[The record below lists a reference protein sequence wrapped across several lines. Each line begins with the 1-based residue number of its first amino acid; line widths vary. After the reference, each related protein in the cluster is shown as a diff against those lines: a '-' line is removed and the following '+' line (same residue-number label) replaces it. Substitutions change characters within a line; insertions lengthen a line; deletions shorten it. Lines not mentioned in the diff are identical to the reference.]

1 MKFFKG
7 LLFILGVISLSSLT
21 SCNDKSADIIA
32 TNYVGYDFAKNICKD
47 TDTTVSM
54 LLEPGAE
61 IHGYEP
67 STKDIRNILNSKVF
81 IYVGGESDV
90 EWVEKSILPQIDKN
104 KTQIV
109 SMFDA
114 LSEDDL
120 YEEEE
125 FEDEEEHK
133 HENEEEHEYDEHVW
147 NDYDNAKMILNAI
160 RDAIIK
166 SDSKNEAKYKENAI
180 NYYNAIEAEQVKLED
195 LLENKEEKYML
206 VADRFPLLYFVKE
219 YDFIFDA
226 ALSGCSTAKET
237 SANTLIRLRNNVEFK
252 RLKYIFVIELSTQ
265 NIAKALKQEIKS
277 DIDKGEYSGVEPEIL
292 TFYSMHNISKD
303 DFNKGLTFVDFMKKN
318 YDTLNTYFSD

>member
-1 MKFFKG
+1 MKKLSFV
-7 LLFILGVISLSSLT
+7 LLVLISLFIIT
-21 SCNDKSADIIA
+21 SCDKKEDNKISIIA

-47 TDTTVSM
+47 TDTNVSM

-67 STKDIRNILNSKVF
+67 STKDIISILNSNVF

-90 EWVEKSILPQIDKN
+90 EWVEKSILPQIKTD

-114 LSEDDL
+114 LSKDDL

-125 FEDEEEHK
+125 FENEEHE
-133 HENEEEHEYDEHVW
+133 HEEEHEYDEHVW
-147 NDYDNAKMILNAI
+147 NDYNNAKLILNSI
-160 RDAIIK
+160 RDSIIK
-166 SDSKNEAKYKENAI
+166 ADSLNEAKYKENALK
-180 NYYNAIEAEQVKLED
+180 YFNAITEEQNKLSN
-195 LLENKEEKYML
+195 LLKYKQYKYML

-219 YDFIFDA
+219 YDFVFDA

-252 RLKYIFVIELSTQ
+252 GLKYIFVIELSTQ

-318 YDTLNTYFSD
+318 YETLNTYFSD

>member
-1 MKFFKG
+1 MKKLVFVFV
-7 LLFILGVISLSSLT
+7 LLISLFIIS
-21 SCNDKSADIIA
+21 SCDKKDNDKISVIA

-47 TDTTVSM
+47 TDTNVSM

-67 STKDIRNILNSKVF
+67 STKDIINILNSNVF
-81 IYVGGESDV
+81 IYVGGESDA

-104 KTQIV
+104 KTIIV

-114 LSEDDL
+114 LEKEDL
-120 YEEEE
+120 YLEEE
-125 FEDEEEHK
+125 FESEDEHEHEEE
-133 HENEEEHEYDEHVW
+133 EEYDEHVW
-147 NDYDNAKMILNAI
+147 NDYDNAKIILNAI
-160 RDAIIK
+160 EDAIVK
-166 SDSKNEAKYKENAI
+166 ADSKNSKKYEENGS
-180 NYYNAIEAEQVKLED
+180 NYYNAIETEQNKLST
-195 LLENKEEKYML
+195 LLNNKTDKYML

-219 YDFIFDA
+219 YGFVFDA

-237 SANTLIRLRNNVEFK
+237 SANTLIRLRNDIEFK

-265 NIAKALKQEIKS
+265 NIAKTLKQEIKS

-303 DFNKGLTFVDFMKKN
+303 DFNKGLTFVDYMKKN
-318 YDTLNTYFSD
+318 YDTLNTYFSN

>member
-1 MKFFKG
+1 MKK
-7 LLFILGVISLSSLT
+7 LSLVLLVLISLFIFA
-21 SCNDKSADIIA
+21 SCSNNDKKGISVIA

-47 TDTTVSM
+47 TDTNVSM

-67 STKDIRNILNSKVF
+67 STKDIIKILNCDVF

-90 EWVEKSILPQIDKN
+90 EWVEKSILPQIKTD

-125 FEDEEEHK
+125 FEDEEHEH
-133 HENEEEHEYDEHVW
+133 EEEEGYDEHVW
-147 NDYDNAKMILNAI
+147 NDYNNAKLIFNSI
-160 RDAIIK
+160 RDSIIK
-166 SDSKNEAKYKENAI
+166 ADLKNEAKYKENAL
-180 NYYNAIEAEQVKLED
+180 NYYNAITEEQNKLST
-195 LLENKEEKYML
+195 LLKDKQDKYML

-219 YDFIFDA
+219 YDFVFDA

-265 NIAKALKQEIKS
+265 SIAKALKQEIKS